1 MLFLYVLCIFIYIA
15 KKCKLIS
22 NSIAL
27 PSELTYMIHDVERIH
42 SITSTESD
50 IIKRIR
56 ASNKNKAYGH
66 DNVLVKMSKLCPN
79 SVIQLFWYFKTF
91 WLLVHF
97 LTNGKEQ
104 ILAQSIR
111 IMVKKSYQSY
121 WPVSLLPIC
130 RKIKAI

>member
-79 SVIQLFWYFKTF
+79 SVIQLF
-91 WLLVHF
+91 
-97 LTNGKEQ
+97 
-104 ILAQSIR
+104 
-111 IMVKKSYQSY
+111 
-121 WPVSLLPIC
+121 
-130 RKIKAI
+130 